1 MKLPIVAGITT
12 CLLCLFSCQNPKP
25 EKEILDYNSLS
36 DQEKRAPDNALLGL
50 RTHPKLETVL
60 FASEPML
67 VNPTNMDIDARGR
80 VWVTEGFNYRIQIHK
95 DHPVEEKGDR
105 IVILEDEDGD
115 GKADTS
121 KVFYQG
127 MDINS
132 ALGILVL
139 GNKVIVSCSPQVL
152 VLTDTDGDDKADK
165 KEIWFTGIGGEQ
177 HDHGVHAFVFG
188 PDGKLYFNFGNSGTQ
203 LLDKDGN
210 PVEDKSGAV
219 IDNTGKPFRQGM
231 VFRCNLDGSE
241 VEVLGHNFRNNYEVA
256 VDSYG
261 TLWQSDNDDDG
272 NRGVRINY
280 VMEYGNFGY
289 TDELTGAGWRSKRT
303 GMHDSIPIRHW
314 YQNDPGSI
322 PNLLQTGAG
331 SPTGILVYE
340 GKLLPPEFQGQ
351 IIHADAGPNVV
362 RSYPVQ
368 NDGAGYKASTI
379 NLLEGNKD
387 QWFRPSDVCV
397 APDGSLF
404 VADWYDP
411 GVGGHGVGDLRKGRI
426 FRVAPKDA
434 SYKIPKQEINSVGD
448 GVEALN
454 SPNMATR
461 YLGWS
466 YLEKAG
472 QESETSLRK
481 MWKSSDQVEKVR
493 ALWLLTGLPGKEEA
507 YLNEA
512 IEDDNPNI
520 RIAAIRAAR
529 SRMADAKPLL
539 KKVLSDPSAQVRREV
554 AIALRNGNSSEAEDM
569 WVQLALQHDGVD
581 RWYLEALGL
590 GASNKSDQLYKK
602 WLSAVGDEW
611 NSAAGRDI
619 IWRLRDDRVVDKLT
633 DLISDEKESW
643 SRRLRYFRA
652 LDFHDQGVV
661 NAALLKLIDRKHP
674 NQEQVVMTSL
684 SHFSS
689 EFINKNNKVKGLL
702 NELLASYRGTPE
714 YLQLVGQLNLQSEM
728 PRVFALA
735 MENANTGLGIEAMK
749 LLIDNDQNDL
759 ILSGLDNGNST
770 ILIDMLGKVDSW
782 GAVGILNDILLQKES
797 NRTMQEK
804 VMLALGNSR
813 RGQRHIIS
821 VIEKGELPSGLDS
834 VAVDVFM
841 ASGHTDLREKA
852 GALLQSQEI
861 SEGKSF
867 PPIMQLVK
875 MEGDAVNGKN
885 VFNRTC
891 IACHQVGGQGVD
903 FGPKLTQIGSKLAK
917 SALFKAI
924 LDPAE
929 AISFGYEGYDIKLKD
944 GTEARG
950 YISSNTENYIELTT
964 MGGIADRYMK
974 KDIESMQEI
983 EGSLMTSMAMTM
995 NEQELVDLVAYLGQL
1010 K

>member
-1 MKLPIVAGITT
+1 MKFPLVVILTT
-12 CLLCLFSCQNPKP
+12 CLLCLFSCQTQET
-25 EKEILDYNSLS
+25 EKEGPDFNSLS
-36 DQEKRAPDNALLGL
+36 DEEKRSAGNALLGL
-50 RTHPKLETVL
+50 KTHPKLETVL

-139 GNKVIVSCSPQVL
+139 DNKVIVSCSPQVL
-152 VLTDTDGDDKADK
+152 VLTDTDRDDKADK
-165 KEIWFTGIGGEQ
+165 KEVWFTGIGGEQ

-210 PVEDKSGAV
+210 PVVDKSGAV

-231 VFRCNLDGSE
+231 VFRCNVDGSE

-256 VDSYG
+256 IDSYG

-314 YQNDPGSI
+314 HQNDPGSI

-340 GKLLPPEFQGQ
+340 GKLLPKEFQSQ

-368 NDGAGYKASTI
+368 NEGAGYKASII
-379 NLLEGNKD
+379 NLLEGHKD

-411 GVGGHGVGDLRKGRI
+411 GVGGHGVGDLRKGRM
-426 FRVAPKDA
+426 FRVAPKGTAYKTGKLEIASVADGIDA
-434 SYKIPKQEINSVGD
+434 LK
-448 GVEALN
+448 
-454 SPNMATR
+454 SPNMAIR

-472 QESETSLRK
+472 QESEAALK
-481 MWKSSDQVEKVR
+481 DMWKSSDQVERAR
-493 ALWLLTGLPGKEEA
+493 ALWLLTGMSGKGEA
-507 YLNEA
+507 YLSEA
-512 IEDDNPNI
+512 IKDDNPDI

-529 SRMADAKPLL
+529 GRMADAKPFL
-539 KKVLSDPSAQVRREV
+539 KKVLTDPSAQVRREV
-554 AIALRNGNSSEAEDM
+554 AIALRNDSSAEAEDM
-569 WVQLALQHDGVD
+569 WVELALQHDGTD

-590 GASNKSDQLYKK
+590 GAENKSDQLYKK
-602 WLSAVGDEW
+602 WLAAVGDGW
-611 NSAAGRDI
+611 NNATGRDI
-619 IWRLRDDRVVDKLT
+619 IWRLRDDRVIDKLT

-652 LDFHDQGVV
+652 LDFHNQDAV
-661 NAALLKLIDRKHP
+661 NTALLNLLDRKHS
-674 NQEQVVMTSL
+674 NQEQLVMTAL
-684 SHFSS
+684 SHFSP

-728 PRVFALA
+728 PQVFALA
-735 MENANTGLGIEAMK
+735 LDSAANRLGVEAMK
-749 LLIDNDQNDL
+749 LLIDKNQKSL
-759 ILSGLDNGNST
+759 ILSGMDSRNGMT
-770 ILIDMLGKVDSW
+770 VVELLGKVDSW
-782 GAVGILNDILLQKES
+782 GAVGILNDILLSKDGGRQV
-797 NRTMQEK
+797 QEN
-804 VMLALGNSR
+804 VMFALGNSR
-813 RGQRHIIS
+813 RGQRQIIS
-821 VIEKGELPSGLDS
+821 IIEKGELPTGLDS
-834 VAVDVFM
+834 VAVEVFM
-841 ASGHTDLREKA
+841 GSGHTDLREKA
-852 GALLQSQEI
+852 GSLLQSQEI

-867 PPIMQLVK
+867 QPIMQLVK
-875 MEGDAVNGKN
+875 MEGDATNGEA
-885 VFNRTC
+885 VFKRTC
-891 IACHQVGGQGVD
+891 IACHQVDGQGID

-929 AISFGYEGYDIKLKD
+929 AISFGYEGYDIKLKN

-964 MGGIADRYMK
+964 MGGMADRYMK
-974 KDIESMQEI
+974 KDIESMEEI

-995 NEQELVDLVAYLGQL
+995 NEQELVDLVEYLGRL